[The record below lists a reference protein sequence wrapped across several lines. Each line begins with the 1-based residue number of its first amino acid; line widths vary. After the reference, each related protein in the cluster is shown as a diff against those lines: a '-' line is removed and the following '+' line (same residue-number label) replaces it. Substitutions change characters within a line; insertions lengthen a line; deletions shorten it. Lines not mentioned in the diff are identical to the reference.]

1 MPANAVLSA
10 RGLLALAVTLLSADV
25 ASAQIISSVLPT
37 VPPAKAPTVFSH
49 PPTRPKPPRA
59 PRPRWSG
66 KAEASY
72 VATTGNAN
80 DTTARIASELQYS
93 PGRWTV
99 FLRGA
104 FLTSSSDDDG
114 HRHRVDGILRTSR
127 ALTDRVEL
135 FGQIAYLQNTF
146 AGLHSSFYPLGGVAY
161 ALVDTPPHALTTR
174 LGLGFGQE
182 DRLGM
187 PGFTFASADVDTS
200 YRWTVSKTAKFK
212 QDATFTR
219 NLGRPEDWRLA
230 NMTSL
235 ATALNSLFSLELS
248 HSFNY
253 FNVPVPGFERV
264 DTVTSASLVATF

>member
-1 MPANAVLSA
+1 MPANAVLPA

-25 ASAQIISSVLPT
+25 ASAQIITPVPQT
-37 VPPAKAPTVFSH
+37 FPPAKAPIVVSH
-49 PPTRPKPPRA
+49 PPRRKAPRA

-72 VATTGNAN
+72 VATTGNAD

-104 FLTSSSDDDG
+104 FLTSSSSEDG
-114 HRHRVDGILRTSR
+114 HRHRVDGIVRTSR

-135 FGQIAYLQNTF
+135 FGQMVYLENTF
-146 AGLHSSFYPLGGVAY
+146 AGLDSSFYPLGGVAY
-161 ALVDTPPHALTTR
+161 ALLDTPPHALTTR
-174 LGLGFGQE
+174 VGLGFGQE

-200 YRWTVSKTAKFK
+200 YRWTLSKTAKIK